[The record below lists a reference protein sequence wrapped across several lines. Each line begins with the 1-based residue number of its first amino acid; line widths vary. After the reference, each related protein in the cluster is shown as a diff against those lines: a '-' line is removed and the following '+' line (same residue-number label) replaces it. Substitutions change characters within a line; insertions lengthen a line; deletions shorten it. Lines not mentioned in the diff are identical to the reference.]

1 MSCKDGSS
9 GLIPMTMWAGA
20 AGIAAAILMAGGAVI
35 LSPRP
40 AQATMAYTAQTG
52 LPCGKCHVNSAG
64 GGALTAYGNAFAAN
78 GDKVPKEN

>member
-1 MSCKDGSS
+1 MSDRDGSS

-20 AGIAAAILMAGGAVI
+20 AGLAIAIVVAGAAVI

-64 GGALTAYGNAFAAN
+64 GGALTDYGKAFAAN